1 MGSST
6 PIARGGTMARSNGRM
21 TVSLYLP
28 AQPPLGQLRQL
39 MFAARAMRL
48 ESVMVW
54 DHLVDFFPRS
64 IWDERFTWR
73 AKDLSSPH
81 AFFEFQALLGY
92 LAGRSG
98 RVRIG
103 VGATE
108 PIRRHP
114 VIIAQAMATIAHMTK
129 RAPILGIGSGE
140 RENTEPY
147 GLPIDRSVSR
157 LEEALQIIRACYSDQ
172 RSIDFS
178 GDFFHLDQAVM
189 DLKPP
194 PGRTPEIWL
203 AANGPR
209 MLRLAGIYADGWYPV
224 AKMPVDEY
232 RDKLEVIR
240 CAAREA
246 GRNPDAITPSMQLAV
261 VVAPDEHEL
270 RKALNT
276 PAVRFMALLLP
287 AEFWRQSGVEHPLG
301 ADFRGYIDIRPEDYS
316 REQIE
321 DAIAQV
327 PDEVLL
333 KSGIGGTPQQVI
345 AALREYRAAGCR
357 NAVLM
362 LAGAYVSKKLMNYNA
377 RALWTIARA
386 MRQD

>member
-1 MGSST
+1 MASSNT
-6 PIARGGTMARSNGRM
+6 GM

-39 MFAARAMRL
+39 MLAARAMRL

-54 DHLVDFFPRS
+54 DHLLDFFPRS
-64 IWDERFTWR
+64 TWNERFTWR
-73 AKDLSSPH
+73 ANELASPH
-81 AFFEFQALLGY
+81 AYFEFQSLLGY
-92 LAGRSG
+92 LAGRAG
-98 RVRIG
+98 RVRVG
-103 VGATE
+103 VGVTE

-147 GLPIDRSVSR
+147 GLSIDRSVSR
-157 LEEALQIIRACYSDQ
+157 LEEALQIIRSCYSDQ
-172 RSIDFS
+172 QFIDFC
-178 GDFFHLDQAVM
+178 GTFYHLDRAVM

-209 MLRLAGIYADGWYPV
+209 MLRLTGIYGDGWYPV

-240 CAAREA
+240 SAAREA
-246 GRNPDAITPSMQLAV
+246 DRDPDAITPSIQLAV
-261 VVAPDEHEL
+261 VVAPDEREL
-270 RKALNT
+270 RKALDT
-276 PAVRFMALLLP
+276 PAIRYMALNQP
-287 AEFWRQSGVEHPLG
+287 AEVWRQSGVEHPLG
-301 ADFRGYIDIRPEDYS
+301 ANFRGYIDIQPEDYS

-321 DAIAQV
+321 EAIAKV

-333 KSGIGGTPQQVI
+333 RSGIGGTPQQVI
-345 AALREYRAAGCR
+345 AELREYRDAGCR
-357 NAVLM
+357 NVVLM

-377 RALWTIARA
+377 RALWSIARA
-386 MRQD
+386 MRRN